1 MSALKASPILPRGE
15 ENGAR
20 PKGKISKCLS
30 GKCQESDPPPSPAKS
45 SRSPSASPR
54 RAPSQNPLLGAET
67 SCKKSVRKCWQ
78 EEQRNQATCH
88 RYLAPAKR
96 SPRRYV
102 SVLEQDFS
110 QDEMGVLRVSGSNC
124 GSDEAE
130 ISFLEFES
138 LYTLEKELMR
148 DVGQVVDDKC
158 AFGGWL
164 GGRRGLYTELPDPL
178 YCQRPL
184 AIAAPSSRI
193 PTEGF
198 SFAPGWS
205 LSVEHFYQWQHRGRT
220 THQVSMRPSR
230 IECLYR
236 RGHGLRVYIYIY
248 ISPRIGNELS
258 TPRNGRRFSVCWRGE
273 KERERETVDAP
284 RAVTN

>member
-110 QDEMGVLRVSGSNC
+110 QDEMGVLRVSG

-130 ISFLEFES
+130 MSFLEFES

>member
-1 MSALKASPILPRGE
+1 MATMSALKASAILPRGE

-30 GKCQESDPPPSPAKS
+30 GNPRKCQESDSPPSPAKS

-54 RAPSQNPLLGAET
+54 RTPSQNPLLAAES

-78 EEQRNQATCH
+78 QEEQRNQPTCH

-110 QDEMGVLRVSGSNC
+110 QDEMGVLRVSSSNC
-124 GSDEAE
+124 GNGGDEPGE
-130 ISFLEFES
+130 MSFLEFES

-158 AFGGWL
+158 VFGGWL

-184 AIAAPSSRI
+184 AIAAPCSRV

-230 IECLYR
+230 IECSYR
-236 RGHGLRVYIYIY
+236 RGHGLWI
-248 ISPRIGNELS
+248 
-258 TPRNGRRFSVCWRGE
+258 FSN
-273 KERERETVDAP
+273 RE
-284 RAVTN
+284 